1 MLNDTNKR
9 MQYVYTGFSSP
20 SENFSESSI
29 SLDEYLIKHPAA
41 TFLVYAS
48 GDSMANVG
56 IYDGDL
62 LIIDRSLDA
71 ISGDVVIGVFNGE
84 LIVRKLLIIKGKP
97 YLSSSDKECRPILI
111 ALDTEFEIWGIVTAS
126 IKKFK

>member
-41 TFLVYAS
+41 TFLAYAS
-48 GDSMANVG
+48 GDSMANAG

-71 ISGDVVIGVFNGE
+71 ISGDIVIGVFNGK
-84 LIVRKLLIIKGKP
+84 LIVRKLLIIKGQP
-97 YLSSSDKECRPILI
+97 YLSSSDKECRSILI
-111 ALDTEFEIWGIVTAS
+111 ALDAEFEIWGVVTAS

>member
-41 TFLVYAS
+41 TFLAYAS

>member
-41 TFLVYAS
+41 TFLAYAS
-48 GDSMANVG
+48 GDSMANAG

-84 LIVRKLLIIKGKP
+84 LIVRTLLIIKGKP
-97 YLSSSDKECRPILI
+97 YLSSSDKECRSILI
-111 ALDTEFEIWGIVTAS
+111 ALDAEFEIWGVVTAS

>member
-29 SLDEYLIKHPAA
+29 SLDEYLIKYPAA
-41 TFLVYAS
+41 TFLAYAS

-97 YLSSSDKECRPILI
+97 FLSSSDKECRPILI
-111 ALDTEFEIWGIVTAS
+111 ALDAEFEIWGVVTSS

>member
-41 TFLVYAS
+41 TFLAYAS

-97 YLSSSDKECRPILI
+97 YLSSSDKECRSILI
-111 ALDTEFEIWGIVTAS
+111 ALDAEFEIWGVVTAS

>member
-9 MQYVYTGFSSP
+9 MQYAYTGFSSP

-41 TFLVYAS
+41 TFLAYAS

-84 LIVRKLLIIKGKP
+84 LIVRTLLIIKGKP
-97 YLSSSDKECRPILI
+97 YLSSSDKECRSILI
-111 ALDTEFEIWGIVTAS
+111 ALDAEFEIWGVVTAS